1 MAVLPVL
8 FFLLL
13 GPFLLFAI
21 WWIVIYNR
29 FVGLRQHL
37 RESWADIEV
46 ELRRRLDLI
55 PNLVEVVKGYAAHE
69 QEVLESVARMRAEG
83 ASPATAGRRG
93 EEERAL
99 EQAAHRLIAVAESY
113 PELKADAHFLRL
125 QEELTETEDRIA
137 ASRRFYN
144 ANVRDLN
151 ELREQFPTSLVAGV
165 MGIERADYF
174 QPDARSATAPR
185 WSDD

>member
-1 MAVLPVL
+1 MSP
-8 FFLLL
+8 LLI
-13 GPFLLFAI
+13 LLVPLLVFAI
-21 WWIVIYNR
+21 WWITVYNR
-29 FVGLRQHL
+29 FVGLRQHM

-69 QEVLESVARMRAEG
+69 QEVMESVARLRAES

-99 EQAAHRLIAVAESY
+99 EQAAHRLLAVAESY

-125 QEELTETEDRIA
+125 QDELTETEDRIA
-137 ASRRFYN
+137 AARRFYN

-151 ELREQFPTSLVAGV
+151 ELREQFPTNLVAGAAGV
-165 MGIERADYF
+165 ERADYF
-174 QPDARSATAPR
+174 QPDPRSATVPR
-185 WSDD
+185 WDAT

>member
-1 MAVLPVL
+1 MAALPVL

-69 QEVLESVARMRAEG
+69 QEVLESVARLRTEG

-99 EQAAHRLIAVAESY
+99 ERAAHRLIAIAESY

-151 ELREQFPTSLVAGV
+151 ELREQFPTNLVAGA

-185 WSDD
+185 FG

>member
-1 MAVLPVL
+1 MAALPLILLAPL
-8 FFLLL
+8 F
-13 GPFLLFAI
+13 LFAI

-55 PNLVEVVKGYAAHE
+55 PNLVEVVKGYASHE
-69 QEVLESVARMRAEG
+69 QEVLESVARLRTEA
-83 ASPATAGRRG
+83 AAPATAGRRG

-137 ASRRFYN
+137 AARRFYN

-151 ELREQFPTSLVAGV
+151 ELREQFPTNLVAGMAGV
-165 MGIERADYF
+165 ERADYF
-174 QPDARSATAPR
+174 QPDPRSATAPAKLF
-185 WSDD
+185 